1 MTRESPAEIAHRLLM
16 EQVCGTFRDELI
28 AAMKEEGL
36 VGVGFSVTLQDFGEG
51 GGFAYA
57 SNCNRQDMIKLFREV
72 IEKLER
78 GA

>member
-1 MTRESPAEIAHRLLM
+1 
-16 EQVCGTFRDELI
+16 
-28 AAMKEEGL
+28 
-36 VGVGFSVTLQDFGEG
+36 LQDFGEG